1 MIINQET
8 IMNILTSTYTQYTIF
23 PYQRLYQW
31 PEKLVAI
38 MYEDV
43 KAWSE
48 DELLEHFLGTV
59 HLKDHGYTAGN
70 HIKTIEVIDCQQR
83 LITLFIMIKALSEY
97 AASVN
102 DYAIAKVANEMLFN
116 CVNRNDL
123 DENHTKIR
131 LKRYDF
137 LTFKEI
143 MFDRRVKNKN
153 SLIYRNYIYLLN
165 RFKKDK
171 VNPDAFLKALNRIY
185 VVKCITERSEDS
197 LTVFHRVNSDRQEL
211 HKYDFIR
218 ARILNGL
225 TEKQQEQLDNEYI
238 SKLENIFSNNMDEI
252 LEFLRDYLIINQKIA
267 VNKNNIIQVFDEY
280 FLSENYN
287 VVKCELEKMIDCAN
301 IYSSIING
309 QHDDPEVER
318 KLEDFKRMNI
328 RPTRFLI
335 LKFIYD
341 FDIEKITKQELID
354 ILMYLESYLIRR
366 YMADLK
372 TNQLNGVFVGLIN
385 QIKEN
390 DYSNSIKY
398 YLIKC
403 NFVNNDCF
411 KKGFLETP
419 IYGKSPSISKYIL
432 SKIEHHIQPKEV
444 VDISEKITVEHIM
457 PQDIR
462 SSEEWKKSLGE
473 NFEYVHKEFVHRI
486 GNLTLTGNN
495 SKLSNYSFTTKIN
508 IKNGFK
514 ESNIKLSRDLSD
526 LKDWNE
532 NEINNRALR
541 LFQIA
546 TEIWRYPQIS
556 VSDEYSENILTIY
569 DNWSSANLIKIKV
582 FDKEFEVSSNKTQV
596 YKIIIQELYNKNKNK
611 FIELIE
617 SKVIT
622 AKDFAATKGEDL
634 YNQYFVLDAEKSI
647 LIGTKLNAQRK
658 NSFIKRV
665 VELLEYD
672 VNDIKFIELKQ
683 PFKQM
688 AFA

>member
-1 MIINQET
+1 
-8 IMNILTSTYTQYTIF
+8 
-23 PYQRLYQW
+23 
-31 PEKLVAI
+31 
-38 MYEDV
+38 
-43 KAWSE
+43 
-48 DELLEHFLGTV
+48 
-59 HLKDHGYTAGN
+59 
-70 HIKTIEVIDCQQR
+70 
-83 LITLFIMIKALSEY
+83 
-97 AASVN
+97 
-102 DYAIAKVANEMLFN
+102 
-116 CVNRNDL
+116 
-123 DENHTKIR
+123 
-131 LKRYDF
+131 
-137 LTFKEI
+137 
-143 MFDRRVKNKN
+143 
-153 SLIYRNYIYLLN
+153 
-165 RFKKDK
+165 
-171 VNPDAFLKALNRIY
+171 
-185 VVKCITERSEDS
+185 
-197 LTVFHRVNSDRQEL
+197 
-211 HKYDFIR
+211 
-218 ARILNGL
+218 
-225 TEKQQEQLDNEYI
+225 
-238 SKLENIFSNNMDEI
+238 
-252 LEFLRDYLIINQKIA
+252 
-267 VNKNNIIQVFDEY
+267 
-280 FLSENYN
+280 
-287 VVKCELEKMIDCAN
+287 
-301 IYSSIING
+301 
-309 QHDDPEVER
+309 
-318 KLEDFKRMNI
+318 MNI